1 MHDVVSQEQKKK
13 EAMIDE
19 FIASRSVESTTAT
32 ADAASFYCTKKQAFT
47 LSLVDTRDNRSVPA
61 AMKTV
66 VLAGNWRVTLP
77 SKAALSEFFA
87 PEERSPQAESRGGAP
102 QHKRCKALGCTKYM
116 VGKHI
121 KHITD
126 GYCLTCFREQRNG
139 KTNIS

>member
-32 ADAASFYCTKKQAFT
+32 ADAASSYCTKKQTFT
-47 LSLVDTRDNRSVPA
+47 SLVDTRDNRSVPA

>member
-13 EAMIDE
+13 EAMINE
-19 FIASRSVESTTAT
+19 FIASLSVESTTAT

-77 SKAALSEFFA
+77 SKAALSEFL
-87 PEERSPQAESRGGAP
+87 PQRRGHLKLNQEAGHLNTRDA
-102 QHKRCKALGCTKYM
+102 
-116 VGKHI
+116 KHLVVPN
-121 KHITD
+121 TW
-126 GYCLTCFREQRNG
+126 
-139 KTNIS
+139 